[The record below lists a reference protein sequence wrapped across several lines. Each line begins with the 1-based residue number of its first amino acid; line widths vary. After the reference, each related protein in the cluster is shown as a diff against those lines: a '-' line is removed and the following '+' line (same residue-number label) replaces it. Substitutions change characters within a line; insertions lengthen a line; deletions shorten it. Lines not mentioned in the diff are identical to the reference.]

1 MINLFTSPFNLILLN
16 TTKFS
21 NLLHGQTSLKDTIFS
36 VLNSAVKLLLI
47 SLSNAHMDIYLLSGT
62 NFPIHFSLSLK
73 DAMHRMGNALNILR
87 PKCKEQEESYTHF
100 IFYCKLSKTTLKFM
114 SELINLNYS
123 FNIPFKISLKNP
135 LGAFFSIP

>member
-1 MINLFTSPFNLILLN
+1 
-16 TTKFS
+16 
-21 NLLHGQTSLKDTIFS
+21 
-36 VLNSAVKLLLI
+36 
-47 SLSNAHMDIYLLSGT
+47 MDIYLLSGT

-123 FNIPFKISLKNP
+123 FNTPFKISLKNP